1 MLILYMR
8 TAGANAGRKDG
19 SCELDL
25 LAHTVSALFRNSSAL
40 APAPECMVA
49 GLERIRHCFII

>member
-1 MLILYMR
+1 MR